1 MHPGTTLTDAMRQW
15 PSPDA
20 NAFNA
25 GQSAEARARRKE
37 KELAK
42 GYNGNGGGEPL
53 AFVAEQWSTPRAMSG
68 GPESAERKKQLGRTE
83 SGGGDLQAQ
92 TREWGTPRAA
102 EWKGTG
108 PQGSKSHHHRLKRHY
123 LDAQAENFPT
133 GLPHQMEIGLTSP
146 SDSGPRRLNCAFAEW
161 LMGWPLGWTDF
172 AALGTEWSHWQQR
185 TRSVFLRLNF

>member
-20 NAFNA
+20 CAFNA
-25 GQSAEARARRKE
+25 GQTQQARLRRKA

-53 AFVAEQWSTPRAMSG
+53 AFVAEQWRTPDVSTPGSGSRTRATSQG
-68 GPESAERKKQLGRTE
+68 KGHQKLLAE
-83 SGGGDLQAQ
+83 QAK
-92 TREWGTPRAA
+92 EWGTPRAA

-146 SDSGPRRLNCAFAEW
+146 SVSGPRRLNCAFAEW
-161 LMGWPLGWTDF
+161 LMGWPIGWTDF

-185 TRSVFLRLNF
+185 TRSVFSRLNF